1 MTNIEL
7 IVVIIKLLIF
17 ILKIAVSLII
27 ASLFILMIQK
37 IIYIHYINNDIIQM
51 IILGLLHIS
60 YILLLY
66 TMMLNL

>member
-7 IVVIIKLLIF
+7 IVVIIKLLLC
-17 ILKIAVSLII
+17 ILKIAISLMIS
-27 ASLFILMIQK
+27 SLFILMIQK
-37 IIYIHYINNDIIQM
+37 IIYIHYVNNDIIQM

-66 TMMLNL
+66 KMMINL

>member
-7 IVVIIKLLIF
+7 IVVIIKLLLC
-17 ILKIAVSLII
+17 ILKIAISLMIS
-27 ASLFILMIQK
+27 SLFILMIQK
-37 IIYIHYINNDIIQM
+37 IIYIHYVNNDIIQM

-66 TMMLNL
+66 TMMINL